1 MFDAIND
8 DDDDN
13 EFLFRVIRS
22 HDSAEEE
29 NYEEMEYT

>member
-8 DDDDN
+8 DDN
-13 EFLFRVIRS
+13 EFLLRVIRS
-22 HDSAEEE
+22 DDSAEEE